1 MPGPR
6 FYKAP
11 EHYGH
16 GTRHRYCLGCT
27 CLPCTAANTAYG
39 QVRAQ
44 ARAKGQ
50 GNGLVDATA
59 ARAYLQKLQGMGIGC
74 RRAATLS
81 GLPKSGIEAIR
92 SGARLHLRA
101 ESARRI
107 LAIQPSL
114 AHGQRVNSY
123 RTRHLLACLKKEGYR
138 RAELAARLGLRSYKP
153 QLHHAQ
159 VTVRNA
165 LKVRGLFQFLS
176 GETD

>member
-39 QVRAQ
+39 QARAQ

-59 ARAYLQKLQGMGIGC
+59 ARAYLQKLQSMGIGC

-81 GLPKSGIEAIR
+81 GLPVSGIRALR
-92 SGARLHLRA
+92 DGTRLHLRM

-123 RTRHLLACLKKEGYR
+123 RTRHLIACLVNEGYSK
-138 RAELAARLGLRSYKP
+138 AHLAARLGLRSP
-153 QLHHAQ
+153 RLHFQNETCRAG
-159 VTVRNA
+159 TA

-176 GETD
+176 GEGQ